1 VTERRYLPHAAH
13 IDTRP
18 RVKLALTRVEAAA
31 ALGMSVDSFERYVQ
45 GQVRLVR
52 LGRLVLVPVSELE
65 RWLEANASLT
75 LEEPA

>member
-1 VTERRYLPHAAH
+1 VTVAPRIGTATAA
-13 IDTRP
+13 
-18 RVKLALTRVEAAA
+18 RVKLALTRAEAAE

-65 RWLEANASLT
+65 RWLEANAALT